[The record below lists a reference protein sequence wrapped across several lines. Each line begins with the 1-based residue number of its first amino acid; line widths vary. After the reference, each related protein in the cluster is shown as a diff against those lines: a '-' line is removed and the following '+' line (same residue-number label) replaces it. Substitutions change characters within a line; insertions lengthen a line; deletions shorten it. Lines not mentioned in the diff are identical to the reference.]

1 MKNQIEIRK
10 MFGILRGLLETMQQ
24 GDAPPTAAAP
34 EPTVPAGDYE
44 DTELPPE
51 DDVTSSDED

>member
-1 MKNQIEIRK
+1 
-10 MFGILRGLLETMQQ
+10 MQQ

-51 DDVTSSDED
+51 DELASSNESRQKV